1 VAGGRLRAAV
11 VETVAARE
19 ELAARSHDAALAVVR
34 DRAAVLAAVR
44 RRAAVREGLGDG
56 AAHLGLALASLGA
69 AVAAARLGASPELVG
84 IVVLLPTALAGT
96 VLALPGAARARVRG
110 GQARIRLAAL
120 GSAPVPAV
128 DPVRPRPLPA
138 GTGLRIRGLAAG
150 WGARTALRDVDLDLP
165 AGARVAVTGA
175 SGSGKSTLA
184 AVLLRLLDPPSGRVE
199 LGGVPLTELAGDD
212 VRRRI
217 GLLGEHDH
225 VFTATLRA
233 NLLLAAPDA
242 DDDRLL
248 AALRRVRL
256 GGWVEGLVEG
266 LDTVVGP
273 DSVSGGERRRLAAAR
288 LVLLGPEVL
297 VLDEPTEG
305 LDAGTA
311 EALMADLL
319 DTTATV
325 LLLTHRRE
333 GLDRM
338 DRVMRLE
345 DGRLVEAPADV
356 AAGVR

>member
-1 VAGGRLRAAV
+1 
-11 VETVAARE
+11 
-19 ELAARSHDAALAVVR
+19 
-34 DRAAVLAAVR
+34 
-44 RRAAVREGLGDG
+44 
-56 AAHLGLALASLGA
+56 
-69 AVAAARLGASPELVG
+69 
-84 IVVLLPTALAGT
+84 
-96 VLALPGAARARVRG
+96 
-110 GQARIRLAAL
+110 
-120 GSAPVPAV
+120 
-128 DPVRPRPLPA
+128 
-138 GTGLRIRGLAAG
+138 
-150 WGARTALRDVDLDLP
+150 
-165 AGARVAVTGA
+165 VTGA

-184 AVLLRLLDPPSGRVE
+184 AVLLRLLDPSSGRVE